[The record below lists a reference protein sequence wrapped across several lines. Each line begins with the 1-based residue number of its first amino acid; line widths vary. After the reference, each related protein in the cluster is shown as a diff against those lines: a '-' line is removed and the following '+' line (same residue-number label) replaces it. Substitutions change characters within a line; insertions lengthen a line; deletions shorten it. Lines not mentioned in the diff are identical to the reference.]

1 MKEWNPWWRVTLE
14 KTLFVESVEITDKID
29 CCPRDNGIINVTV
42 STSPTGADPTCTKS
56 MEYGGNTY
64 DYKFHCSP
72 PARGSYVTVTLTGDK
87 LTLVLCKVVVKTI
100 GELHELPP
108 KCYTLPAISL
118 IKTAYAL

>member
-1 MKEWNPWWRVTLE
+1 MKEWNPWWQVTLE
-14 KTLFVESVEITDKID
+14 KTLYVESVEITDKID

-42 STSPTGADPTCTKS
+42 STSPTGADPTCAES
-56 MEYGGNTY
+56 MEYDGNTY

-100 GELHELPP
+100 GELHELRPN
-108 KCYTLPAISL
+108 CYTLPAISL
-118 IKTAYAL
+118 IKTAYTL